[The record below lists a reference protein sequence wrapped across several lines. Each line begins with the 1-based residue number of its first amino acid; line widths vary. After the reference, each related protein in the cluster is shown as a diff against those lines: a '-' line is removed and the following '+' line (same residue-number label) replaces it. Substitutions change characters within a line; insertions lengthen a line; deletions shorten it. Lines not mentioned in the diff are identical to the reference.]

1 METVLFTEAQ
11 CKTILDAIHGAQMD
25 YDIDPGKNEL
35 LFYRGEAN
43 VLKFRLPISFASPQ
57 NGPDAGRDLRHHVLV
72 IVRSG
77 MAAVGCFEGGKVKDH
92 KVFRAYMVRK
102 KQGKSQL
109 KYLKTKGK
117 SRAGSRLRLAQSLDF
132 FSDINAR
139 LGEYFR
145 NFDIDRIGLSCPT
158 TLIPH
163 FFGSKTPPPFPK
175 RDPRILKIPK
185 HIQNPTYEA
194 LLQTNRF
201 LLQGEVRYT
210 VEGKELLETFRH
222 EL

>member
-1 METVLFTEAQ
+1 MFTEAQ

-35 LFYRGEAN
+35 LFYSGEAN

-102 KQGKSQL
+102 NRVKVNLNTLKQRGNR
-109 KYLKTKGK
+109 G
-117 SRAGSRLRLAQSLDF
+117 
-132 FSDINAR
+132 
-139 LGEYFR
+139 
-145 NFDIDRIGLSCPT
+145 
-158 TLIPH
+158 
-163 FFGSKTPPPFPK
+163 
-175 RDPRILKIPK
+175 RD
-185 HIQNPTYEA
+185 
-194 LLQTNRF
+194 
-201 LLQGEVRYT
+201 QGC
-210 VEGKELLETFRH
+210 G
-222 EL
+222 